1 MGKVTHEGKEITLE
15 PFLYGVQ
22 HWAQWSMAI
31 PKYEVFLY
39 LGHDGQRQ
47 VFYFQSRKTRL
58 IVSKKM
64 DELIVGGFKPF
75 LLNIERLKAV
85 EGK

>member
-1 MGKVTHEGKEITLE
+1 
-15 PFLYGVQ
+15 
-22 HWAQWSMAI
+22 MAI